1 MTINKDLPNMPK
13 RGHPGQ
19 YGVDL
24 PQSAYLD
31 PQMISK
37 MANEMFHEVPLPP
50 GAPEI
55 GASSELLNPAALG
68 GTSIVPPPPGPL
80 QLEPLP
86 GQIHTYRDSST
97 FEALD
102 PASHLYLGET
112 TVPDLSRMAFGVLG
126 AIGGGPGLNRLY
138 FLGDDKAADKSS
150 GGYPGKASNT
160 GEGAGAFTRTSPLTV
175 SCPGPESRKPSQPD
189 GYALPGIRSRDSAQF
204 DVYRIRND
212 FPVLQQQVNGK
223 PLVWLDNAATTQK
236 PQCVIDAL
244 KHYYENDN
252 SNVHRGAHT
261 LAARATDGYE
271 GARQRVAR
279 FIGADSA
286 QEIVFVRGATEAI
299 NLVAFA
305 WGPDNLKAGDEIIL
319 TELEHHSNIVPWQFL
334 RDSLGIEIRVVPM
347 TDAGELRL
355 DVLSRML
362 GPKTRLVAVTQVSNA
377 IGTRVPVDHIAA
389 MAHSVGARVLVD
401 GAQSVPHFKVDV
413 QAMGADFFV
422 LSGHKVFGPTGI
434 GALYAKQEILE
445 DMAPWQGGGSM
456 IEQVTFEG
464 STFTQPPTRFEAGTP
479 NIADAIGLGA
489 AIDYLERL
497 PFEAAMLHE
506 ESLMRYAEYI
516 LPTIPGLRLIGNP
529 GHRVGSISLMMEGI
543 EPQRLG
549 KFLDGEGIA
558 VRASHH
564 CAQPALAHY
573 GLIETVRPSLAF
585 YNTHEEIDT
594 LVRALH
600 KAGRELRS

>member
-1 MTINKDLPNMPK
+1 MPK

-19 YGVDL
+19 YGVEV
-24 PQSAYLD
+24 PQSSYLD
-31 PQMISK
+31 PQMISR
-37 MANEMFHEVPLPP
+37 MANEIFHEVPLPA
-50 GAPEI
+50 GTPEL
-55 GASSELLNPAALG
+55 AADSKLLNPTAFGVASG
-68 GTSIVPPPPGPL
+68 IPPLPGPL

-86 GQIHTYRDSST
+86 GQIHTYQDSGT
-97 FEALD
+97 FEAYD

-112 TVPDLSRMAFGVLG
+112 GVPDLSQLAFGVLG
-126 AIGGGPGLNRLY
+126 AIGDEVGLNRLY
-138 FLGDDKAADKSS
+138 FLRDAPGLQNQHAARAATTGLAERDKNAPGEHARLPKKAGGDLH
-150 GGYPGKASNT
+150 T
-160 GEGAGAFTRTSPLTV
+160 
-175 SCPGPESRKPSQPD
+175 PSIEE
-189 GYALPGIRSRDSAQF
+189 GYALPGVRTRDSARF
-204 DVYRIRND
+204 DVYKVRND

-223 PLVWLDNAATTQK
+223 PLIWLDNAATTQK

-244 KHYYENDN
+244 KHYYEHDN

-271 GARQRVAR
+271 GARKKIAH
-279 FIGADSA
+279 FIGAESA
-286 QEIVFVRGATEAI
+286 SEIVFVRGATEAI

-305 WGPDNLKAGDEIIL
+305 WGPDNLKSGDEIIL

-355 DVLSRML
+355 DELSRML
-362 GPKTRLVAVTQVSNA
+362 SPRTRLVAVTQVSNA

-389 MAHSVGARVLVD
+389 MAHQVGAKVLVD

-413 QAMGADFFV
+413 QAMDADFFA
-422 LSGHKVFGPTGI
+422 LSGHKMFGPTGI
-434 GALYAKQEILE
+434 GALYVKREILE

-456 IEQVTFEG
+456 IEQVTFES
-464 STFTQPPTRFEAGTP
+464 STFAPPPTRFEAGTP

-516 LPTIPGLRLIGNP
+516 LPTVPGLRLIGNP
-529 GHRVGSISLMMEGI
+529 GHRTGSISLMMEGI

-558 VRASHH
+558 VRSSHH

-573 GLIETVRPSLAF
+573 GLAETVRPSLAF
-585 YNTHEEIDT
+585 YNTHEEIDA
-594 LVRALH
+594 LVKALH
-600 KAGRELRS
+600 KAGRELKG